1 MHIAWG
7 PFLVAL
13 FVIVVVPGP
22 DFVMVT
28 SNAATKTKYGWLAAA
43 GVTCG
48 LLVHATAATA
58 GLSALLVTVP
68 GALLVVKAVGAAYLI
83 WMGVQLLRQAGKSGG
98 QFTAAAPPRSGLS
111 VFLRG
116 LLTDVLNPKIMLM
129 FLTLLPQAMD
139 AGGDPVAQASLL
151 SGVTGAAFAAWWLLV
166 IPPVRWFAR
175 FSADARRRKVFER
188 CCGSALLVMAT
199 SVALS

>member
-1 MHIAWG
+1 M
-7 PFLVAL
+7 
-13 FVIVVVPGP
+13 
-22 DFVMVT
+22 
-28 SNAATKTKYGWLAAA
+28 
-43 GVTCG
+43 
-48 LLVHATAATA
+48 
-58 GLSALLVTVP
+58 
-68 GALLVVKAVGAAYLI
+68 
-83 WMGVQLLRQAGKSGG
+83 QLLRQAGKSGG

-151 SGVTGAAFAAWWLLV
+151 SAVTVAAFAAWWLLV
-166 IPPVRWFAR
+166 IPSVRWFAR
-175 FSADARRRKVFER
+175 FIADARRRKVFER